1 MREGGEKFPFEIQ
14 KQRDELAQEIRNI
27 RKERDVKRKKAGTL
41 KSKVLGRTEKI
52 TQEAEDFNV
61 EARSRLTRGKET
73 IQRALESYEF
83 GLQDLESVWT
93 DHNLIRWY
101 YKHFRGNSEVHPV
114 ATDTFIDKSKDEY
127 NAAWL
132 SRELV
137 QNFVD
142 HNPKQ
147 PGTLNGVSVQR
158 EILEDKKTIRYTITG
173 EWPFEDPTGII
184 SPHSEKPTEFHTAGG
199 NGIGLKQTAIRYLRD
214 FGIKRFDIQG
224 ENWVASYEL
233 ADADE
238 INKALEQASAKAKQP
253 VARAMRHDWLI
264 AKLKPVEQQG
274 KVVYVVE
281 TDNPEVIA
289 ALNQLDNIGV
299 SEKNEFLQ
307 NPDFVNAKGLIKWL
321 PPAEGKEQK
330 GRLFINGQ
338 VMNYGAKGQS
348 AENYW
353 VGPEYV
359 TIQLNSIPYKM
370 SIDRPPVQSYE
381 LNMYMSELI
390 RSMTIEQII
399 EQLQKAEPIWSAVDE
414 RQAGGLVV
422 VEALV
427 NQLRFNS
434 KYDKE
439 EFEKYFAGKRYLA
452 KDSSL
457 TTAQEQD
464 LEKQG
469 YTLCPAY
476 FEHIGMTKAGSKL
489 GSLELAANQ
498 RPNTFRA
505 NSGIEKVAEESGI
518 QVTYEEL
525 GDLEPEQLLMLMRE
539 RFSSANPEIILNESN
554 PNVVRIKLKV
564 DLPKEL
570 LSRIISS
577 PRTDAQKLLHF
588 LRGVAF
594 TGLDKQIFR
603 RIFLAQGEYVTT
615 FDSQF
620 DPATEGYVLY
630 VRNIKAPSEGVFI
643 EFELSE
649 EYAQL
654 RDILTKEQKKVE
666 VQAKPPEVVSAK
678 PPEEIAVEKIIPEG
692 AQPPKKSVEVVV
704 KERELKLSEE
714 QLNALEKVVLGIK
727 SAIEQLEKATQK
739 AQPESGSTE
748 KSRIKKYR
756 EWRDSEEAIK
766 IAQENAGYISGRDLS
781 EIVSAYNQA
790 EVPIAVGQVEAGEK
804 EKRAIS
810 ELESLKDK
818 LETVIN
824 RLNPDG
830 EIDDF
835 EIVLDP
841 QERQL
846 AQLGLL
852 RIYSYLATGAVIKN
866 RLFLYKGTGATGINF
881 GKEAIGIHEK
891 ELDQSFLEAYG
902 IFTHELAHNE
912 HMDHDVGF
920 MTTMEALF
928 LETNKKL
935 TEIALK
941 AKSGE
946 DLTDDEETILSIVEK
961 WDKLRN
967 VR

>member
-1 MREGGEKFPFEIQ
+1 MREGGEKFPFEVQ
-14 KQRDELAQEIRNI
+14 KQRDKLAREIRDV
-27 RKERDVKRKKAGTL
+27 RKERDARRKEAGTL
-41 KSKVLGRTEKI
+41 KSKVLGRTEKL
-52 TQEAEDFNV
+52 TQEAEGLNV
-61 EARSRLTRGKET
+61 EARRRLEKGKET
-73 IQRALESYEF
+73 IQRALESYRLD
-83 GLQDLESVWT
+83 LQESESVGT

-101 YKHFRGNSEVHPV
+101 YKHFKGNPEVHPV
-114 ATDTFIDKSKDEY
+114 ATDTFIDKSKEEY

-158 EILEDKKTIRYTITG
+158 EILEDGKTVRYTITG
-173 EWPFEDPTGII
+173 EWPLEDPTGII

-214 FGIKRFDIQG
+214 FGVKRFDIQG

-233 ADADE
+233 ARADE
-238 INKALEQASAKAKQP
+238 INKALKRVSAKAKQP

-274 KVVYVVE
+274 KVIYIIE

-289 ALNQLDNIGV
+289 ALDQLDNIGV
-299 SEKNEFLQ
+299 SKKNEFLQ

-321 PPAEGKEQK
+321 PPVEGKEQR

-338 VMNYGAKGQS
+338 VMNYGSKGQS

-359 TIQLNSIPYKM
+359 TIQLNNISYKM

-381 LNMYMSELI
+381 LKMYISELI
-390 RSMTIEQII
+390 RSMTVEQIL
-399 EQLQKAEPIWSAVDE
+399 EQLQKSEPIWSVVDDM
-414 RQAGGLVV
+414 RAGGLVV

-427 NQLRFNS
+427 NRLCFNS
-434 KYDKE
+434 KYDKKD
-439 EFEKYFAGKRYLA
+439 FEKYFAGKRYLA
-452 KDSSL
+452 RDISL
-457 TTAQEQD
+457 TPAQEQD
-464 LEKQG
+464 LQKQG

-476 FEHIGMTKAGSKL
+476 FERIGMTKAGSKL

-518 QVTYEEL
+518 QVTYEEFGEL
-525 GDLEPEQLLMLMRE
+525 KPEQLLTLIRD
-539 RFSSANPEIILNESN
+539 RLASARPEIILNEAN
-554 PNVVRIKLKV
+554 PNIIRIKLNV

-570 LSRIISS
+570 LSRIISH
-577 PRTDAQKLLHF
+577 PKTDAQKILHF

-594 TGLDKQIFR
+594 YGLDKKIFK

-615 FDSQF
+615 FDTQF
-620 DPATEGYVLY
+620 DFATATDTLY
-630 VRNIKAPSEGVFI
+630 VRNTKAPTEGVFV

-649 EYAQL
+649 KHARL
-654 RDILTKEQKKVE
+654 REILMREQKKPGVQEKPAE
-666 VQAKPPEVVSAK
+666 VLEPKQ
-678 PPEEIAVEKIIPEG
+678 PEEPAALAQEG
-692 AQPPKKSVEVVV
+692 AQPPKKKMEVVI
-704 KERELKLSEE
+704 KERELKLTEE
-714 QLNALEKVVLGIK
+714 QLNALERVVPGIK
-727 SAIEQLEKATQK
+727 SAISQLEEATQK
-739 AQPESGSTE
+739 AQPEPGSTE
-748 KSRIKKYR
+748 KSRMEKYR

-766 IAQENAGYISGRDLS
+766 IAQENAGYINGKALS
-781 EIVSAYNQA
+781 EIVAAYNQA
-790 EVPIAVGQVEAGEK
+790 EVPIAVGRVKAGEE

-810 ELESLKDK
+810 ELESLRGK

-835 EIVLDP
+835 EMVFNP
-841 QERQL
+841 EERQL

-852 RIYSYLATGAVIKN
+852 RIYSYLATGAAIKN
-866 RLFLYKGTGATGINF
+866 RLFLFRGTGARGINF

-920 MTTMEALF
+920 MVTMEALF

-961 WDKLRN
+961 WDRLRN
-967 VR
+967 IR